1 MNKLV
6 SEPLFYIFL
15 VYGLSFLLMAYV
27 VFRGIKNATAMA
39 LVSTYFA
46 LALFGLTHGLTE
58 LVDWVRFV
66 VKVTDKREIEL
77 LKYLSQGLL
86 ITSFVVLLQFG
97 INLLTYA
104 NIKRRAFRF
113 IPSVLFA
120 AYLAGLLVTKTTD
133 VLAAGLIARRSF
145 GIAGSLLSGIGL
157 FVLANSMKAVL
168 DSKVVK
174 GLLVTG
180 FAFCGYAVF
189 GGLLIQPIFGLPIQ
203 LFRAGC
209 AVAIAISSF
218 SFLGI
223 FRAAEADLNAADPQV
238 CEAELVA
245 SSISSR

>member
-1 MNKLV
+1 MNTLFN
-6 SEPLFYIFL
+6 EPLFYIFF
-15 VYGLSFLLMAYV
+15 VYGLSFLIMAYV
-27 VFRGIKNATAMA
+27 VFHGVKNATAMA
-39 LVSTYFA
+39 LVSSYYA

-58 LVDWVRFV
+58 LIDWVRFI

-104 NIKRRAFRF
+104 NAKRRAFRF
-113 IPSVLFA
+113 IPAVVFG
-120 AYLAGLLVTKTTD
+120 AYLAGLLVTKTSD
-133 VLAAGLIARRSF
+133 VLEAGLIARRSF

-168 DSKVVK
+168 ESKVVK

-180 FAFCGYAVF
+180 FGFCGYAVF
-189 GGLLIQPIFGLPIQ
+189 GGLLIQPIAGLPIQ

-209 AVAIAISSF
+209 AVAIAVSSF
-218 SFLGI
+218 YFLGI
-223 FRAAEADLNAADPQV
+223 FRAAEADLNAADLQV

-245 SSISSR
+245 ER